1 MTMKLLYSIIAGLAC
16 ACTKEKQ
23 SSSAILTADSI
34 VPVAGSISNTAAPEL
49 SAPMKRA
56 LDAYAPGFQLFTV
69 SNFTTQVVSYSQPP
83 TNEPLNRA
91 AGDFNGDGVPDLA
104 LYGHDNSREMILVL
118 LSVPDKTYKVF
129 PLKEQQALPRQA
141 HDLSVYIT
149 AAQPG
154 PLEIPEGLTGLDTP
168 PPPKTLPHGG
178 VNIIYDGQ
186 AGELF
191 YWNGS
196 RFVLVTTGD

>member
-1 MTMKLLYSIIAGLAC
+1 MTILLRYSIIVGLAC
-16 ACTKEKQ
+16 ACTQEKQ
-23 SSSAILTADSI
+23 SSSAMLTTDSTVPVIDSI
-34 VPVAGSISNTAAPEL
+34 SSTAALEL

-56 LDAYAPGFQLFTV
+56 LDAYAPNFQLFTL
-69 SNFTTQVVSYSQPP
+69 SDFTTQVVSYSQPP

-118 LSVPDKTYKVF
+118 LSMTDKTYKVF

-141 HDLSVYIT
+141 HDLSVYLT
-149 AAQPG
+149 AALPG

-168 PPPKTLPHGG
+168 PPPKTLLHGG
-178 VNIIYDGQ
+178 INIIYDDQ